1 MKKLLADYLDLPDS
15 TNLEEY
21 LDVIYTMEEEIE
33 DLQVKFRILITK
45 YCKASNADN
54 VPMTVHKPKLKTPD
68 LPLPE
73 FTGKY
78 EEYKSFKTRFMSIIG
93 NNESLND
100 NQKCCYLKASLK
112 GDAKFI
118 ESNQDTFQSLLSA
131 LDARYQNKRAVIDT
145 LIENVLSVGKAN
157 DSPRQLRNLVDII
170 KRNLRALENLKLSR
184 NNLSDALLVHIL
196 EGKIDSESQRLFQME
211 NKSSEIL
218 SLDCFLNFIE
228 DRARILGSVSKNCTT
243 TVNSNSNKQ
252 FVKPKQNFSRPK
264 SPIVNSHNKSKKC
277 VLQNCD
283 ESHPLH
289 RCSKFKSFKLSDR
302 IDCVQMRAILD
313 SASEI
318 NIISSDCANFLGL
331 KKEKLFLPVS
341 GICGSTQNASR
352 KVTTSLSN
360 LNGNYQWDIELMVLP
375 KITDFSPATRLD
387 VSDLKIPENIQL
399 ADETFYIPQKVDL
412 LLGCEPFFEFIK
424 ADKIRLND
432 SRLILQDTCFGY
444 IVAGSIEPI
453 FQINN
458 ATSHCFLSR
467 GMDTLDKTLRSFWE
481 IENVTCD
488 SSPISEELNYCNEHY
503 EKTHYRNSEGRY
515 VVQMPFKPEI
525 EKISLGDSYQMASK
539 SLNLWKRL
547 NRDPT
552 MKFLYSEFLREYKN
566 LNHMEEITN
575 CNHSNDDGYFLPHQG
590 VLRPSSIT
598 TKLRVVFDVSAKTT
612 TGYSLND
619 LLCAGGVLQDDLF
632 SILTRFRKHQYAFTV
647 VHISKMFRQIEIN
660 PSQRKYLKILWKEGP
675 EENVKVFASKTV
687 TYGTTSA
694 PFLATRTLQQ
704 LAKDERE
711 NFPIASKVLLE
722 DFYMDDCLS
731 GASDINQFIA
741 LKKELGELLLR
752 GGMTLHKCKSRVA
765 PIKSETI
772 PRLELAACPLLA
784 QLTRKMLNALKL
796 KIDQVLPWSDS
807 TVDLSWI
814 DTSPHLLKAFLSNRV
829 AQIQELTKEYHWSHI
844 TSKNNPADLLSRGID
859 AQFLVNN
866 QFWFQ
871 GPDSFNSLNSE
882 TELNQSDK
890 NYLSEFKSKD
900 SVCLTVKTSALF
912 EDVISISN
920 NFQKLIRI
928 ISLIFRFI
936 NKCKKNSKECGA
948 PSKIER
954 QSAEIYILREVQVRT
969 FGNEIHSIKQCG
981 NVTPNSKLKSL
992 SPFLDSQG
1000 ILRVG
1005 GRLRNSILPY
1015 NSKHPILLPAKH
1027 KVTDMIIQY
1036 CHKIQ
1041 FHSGPQ
1047 ALLYNIR
1054 QKFWPLNGRNLS
1066 RKIVHSCVTC
1076 FKANPK
1082 ISSQKMGD
1090 LPEDRVNPNF
1100 VFNSVG
1106 IDFAGPFYI
1115 KTKLRKRDPPTKI
1128 YVCIII
1134 CLSTKAIHLELV
1146 SDLSSEA
1153 LIAALKRFMARRGK
1167 CRKILSDNATNF
1179 VGTKNEI
1186 NRLFKLMEQQDALFQ
1201 NFLSEEE
1208 ITWSHIPPRAPH
1220 YGGLWEVGVKS
1231 FKFYFKRVVSNTC
1244 LTYEEFLTILIQI
1257 EELLNSRP
1265 LTPLSSEVEDLEIL
1279 TPGHFLIGRPIT
1291 AIPKPLMIELND
1303 NRLNRWQ
1310 LLTKKVQAIWKH
1322 WSKNYLNN
1330 LQQRHKWMFK
1340 KDNVKIGDMVLIK
1353 EDNVPVSNWPLGRVV
1368 KLYPG
1373 KDNIIR
1379 VVDIKTKTGIFKRS
1393 VSRLCVLPI
1402 ER

>member
-1 MKKLLADYLDLPDS
+1 
-15 TNLEEY
+15 
-21 LDVIYTMEEEIE
+21 
-33 DLQVKFRILITK
+33 
-45 YCKASNADN
+45 
-54 VPMTVHKPKLKTPD
+54 
-68 LPLPE
+68 
-73 FTGKY
+73 
-78 EEYKSFKTRFMSIIG
+78 
-93 NNESLND
+93 
-100 NQKCCYLKASLK
+100 
-112 GDAKFI
+112 
-118 ESNQDTFQSLLSA
+118 
-131 LDARYQNKRAVIDT
+131 
-145 LIENVLSVGKAN
+145 
-157 DSPRQLRNLVDII
+157 
-170 KRNLRALENLKLSR
+170 
-184 NNLSDALLVHIL
+184 
-196 EGKIDSESQRLFQME
+196 
-211 NKSSEIL
+211 
-218 SLDCFLNFIE
+218 
-228 DRARILGSVSKNCTT
+228 
-243 TVNSNSNKQ
+243 
-252 FVKPKQNFSRPK
+252 
-264 SPIVNSHNKSKKC
+264 
-277 VLQNCD
+277 
-283 ESHPLH
+283 
-289 RCSKFKSFKLSDR
+289 
-302 IDCVQMRAILD
+302 
-313 SASEI
+313 
-318 NIISSDCANFLGL
+318 
-331 KKEKLFLPVS
+331 
-341 GICGSTQNASR
+341 
-352 KVTTSLSN
+352 
-360 LNGNYQWDIELMVLP
+360 MVLP
-375 KITDFSPATRLD
+375 RITDFSPATRLD
-387 VSDLKIPENIQL
+387 VSNLKIPENIQL

-412 LLGCEPFFEFIK
+412 LLGCELFFEFIK

-444 IVAGSIEPI
+444 IVAGSTEPI

-525 EKISLGDSYQMASK
+525 EKLSLGDSYQMASK
-539 SLNLWKRL
+539 RLDNLWKRL

-575 CNHSNDDGYFLPHQG
+575 CNLSNDDGYFLPHQG

-598 TKLRVVFDVSAKTT
+598 TKLRVVFDASAKTT

-632 SILTRFRKHQYAFTV
+632 SILTRFRKHQYAFTAD
-647 VHISKMFRQIEIN
+647 ISKMFRQIEIN
-660 PSQRKYLKILWKEGP
+660 PSQRKYQKILWKEGP
-675 EENVKVFASKTV
+675 EENVKVFALKTV

-731 GASDINQFIA
+731 GASDINQFMA

-752 GGMTLHKCKSRVA
+752 GGMTLHKWCSSASSESDLYPFNYCEKQSTVKTLGMMWNNCEDAFLFDIYTSSTTEFTKRDVLSQIARLFDPLGLLGPVISKAKVFLQRLWLLQIDWSQKLPSDIAQEWSSFIASLSYVKNIKIPRFVLRPNPKEIILHGFSDASEKAYGAVIYLQSVCDSSDNNTFLLCSKSRVA
-765 PIKSETI
+765 PIKSVTI
-772 PRLELAACPLLA
+772 PRLELAACLLLA
-784 QLTRKMLNALKL
+784 QLTRKVLNALKL
-796 KIDQVLPWSDS
+796 KIDQVLLRTDS
-807 TVDLSWI
+807 TIALSWI
-814 DTSPHLLKAFLSNRV
+814 DTPPHLLKTFVSNRV

-859 AQFLVNN
+859 AQFLANN

-900 SVCLTVKTSALF
+900 LVCLTVKTSALF
-912 EDVISISN
+912 DDVICISN

-948 PSKIER
+948 PSKTER
-954 QSAEIYILREVQVRT
+954 QNAEIYILREVQART
-969 FGNEIHSIKQCG
+969 FDNEIHSLEQCG
-981 NVTPNSKLKSL
+981 NVTPNSRLKSL

-1015 NSKHPILLPAKH
+1015 DSKHPILLPAKH

-1036 CHKIQ
+1036 YHKIQ
-1041 FHSGPQ
+1041 FHSGSQ

-1054 QKFWPLNGRNLS
+1054 QKFWPLNGRNLC

-1100 VFNSVG
+1100 VFNSVV

-1220 YGGLWEVGVKS
+1220 HGGLWEVGVKS

-1244 LTYEEFLTILIQI
+1244 LTYEEFLTILVQI
-1257 EELLNSRP
+1257 EGLLNSRP

-1291 AIPKPLMIELND
+1291 AIPEPLMVELND

-1310 LLTKKVQAIWKH
+1310 LLTKKVQTIWKH

-1340 KDNVKIGDMVLIK
+1340 TDNIKIGDMVLIK
-1353 EDNVPVSNWPLGRVV
+1353 EDNVPVSNWPLGRIV

>member
-1 MKKLLADYLDLPDS
+1 
-15 TNLEEY
+15 
-21 LDVIYTMEEEIE
+21 
-33 DLQVKFRILITK
+33 
-45 YCKASNADN
+45 
-54 VPMTVHKPKLKTPD
+54 
-68 LPLPE
+68 
-73 FTGKY
+73 
-78 EEYKSFKTRFMSIIG
+78 
-93 NNESLND
+93 
-100 NQKCCYLKASLK
+100 
-112 GDAKFI
+112 
-118 ESNQDTFQSLLSA
+118 
-131 LDARYQNKRAVIDT
+131 
-145 LIENVLSVGKAN
+145 
-157 DSPRQLRNLVDII
+157 
-170 KRNLRALENLKLSR
+170 
-184 NNLSDALLVHIL
+184 
-196 EGKIDSESQRLFQME
+196 
-211 NKSSEIL
+211 
-218 SLDCFLNFIE
+218 
-228 DRARILGSVSKNCTT
+228 
-243 TVNSNSNKQ
+243 
-252 FVKPKQNFSRPK
+252 
-264 SPIVNSHNKSKKC
+264 
-277 VLQNCD
+277 
-283 ESHPLH
+283 
-289 RCSKFKSFKLSDR
+289 
-302 IDCVQMRAILD
+302 
-313 SASEI
+313 
-318 NIISSDCANFLGL
+318 
-331 KKEKLFLPVS
+331 
-341 GICGSTQNASR
+341 
-352 KVTTSLSN
+352 
-360 LNGNYQWDIELMVLP
+360 
-375 KITDFSPATRLD
+375 
-387 VSDLKIPENIQL
+387 
-399 ADETFYIPQKVDL
+399 
-412 LLGCEPFFEFIK
+412 
-424 ADKIRLND
+424 
-432 SRLILQDTCFGY
+432 
-444 IVAGSIEPI
+444 
-453 FQINN
+453 
-458 ATSHCFLSR
+458 
-467 GMDTLDKTLRSFWE
+467 
-481 IENVTCD
+481 
-488 SSPISEELNYCNEHY
+488 
-503 EKTHYRNSEGRY
+503 
-515 VVQMPFKPEI
+515 MPFKPEI
-525 EKISLGDSYQMASK
+525 EKNSLGDSYQMASK
-539 SLNLWKRL
+539 MLDNLWKRL

-575 CNHSNDDGYFLPHQG
+575 CNHSNDGYFLPHHG

-598 TKLRVVFDVSAKTT
+598 TKLRVVFDARAKTT

-632 SILTRFRKHQYAFTV
+632 SILTRFRKHQYAFTAD
-647 VHISKMFRQIEIN
+647 ISKMFRQIEIN

-675 EENVKVFASKTV
+675 EENVKRFALKTV

-731 GASDINQFIA
+731 GASDINQFMA

-752 GGMTLHKCKSRVA
+752 GGMTLHKWCSSESSESDLYPFNYCEKQSTIARLFDPLGFLGPVISKAKIFLQRLWLLQIDWSQKLPSDIAQEWSSFIASLSYVKNIKIPRFVLRPNPKEIILHGFSDASEKAYGAVIYLQSVCDSSDNNTFLLCSKSRVA
-765 PIKSETI
+765 PIKSVTI
-772 PRLELAACPLLA
+772 PRLELAAGLLLA
-784 QLTRKMLNALKL
+784 QLTRKVLNALKL
-796 KIDQVLPWSDS
+796 KINQVLLWSDS
-807 TVDLSWI
+807 TVALSWI
-814 DTSPHLLKAFLSNRV
+814 DTPPHLLKTFVSNRV

-871 GPDSFNSLNSE
+871 EPDSFNSLNSE

-900 SVCLTVKTSALF
+900 SVCLTLKTSALF
-912 EDVISISN
+912 DDVICISN

-948 PSKIER
+948 PSKIKR
-954 QSAEIYILREVQVRT
+954 QNAEIYILREVQVRT
-969 FGNEIHSIKQCG
+969 FGNEIHSLEQCG

-1036 CHKIQ
+1036 YHKIQ

-1054 QKFWPLNGRNLS
+1054 QKFWPLNGRNLC

-1106 IDFAGPFYI
+1106 IDFSGPFYI

-1167 CRKILSDNATNF
+1167 RRKILSDNATNF

-1208 ITWSHIPPRAPH
+1208 ITWIHSPQGTSSR
-1220 YGGLWEVGVKS
+1220 WS
-1231 FKFYFKRVVSNTC
+1231 
-1244 LTYEEFLTILIQI
+1244 LI
-1257 EELLNSRP
+1257 EGLLNSRP
-1265 LTPLSSEVEDLEIL
+1265 LSPLSSEVKDLEIL

-1291 AIPKPLMIELND
+1291 SIPEPLMVELND

-1310 LLTKKVQAIWKH
+1310 LLTKKVQTIWKH

-1340 KDNVKIGDMVLIK
+1340 KDNINIGDMVLIK
-1353 EDNVPVSNWPLGRVV
+1353 EDNVPVSKWSLGRIV